1 MEKVKQ
7 KREPIFIARSNPL
20 LDFQNTIKHST
31 PLHPTPCTLSVDVHW
46 NRCQRDSNSS
56 SADNIKRVS
65 YTLHRDPVIGIERQ
79 AECKKI
85 LDEVHNGKG
94 LGGLLAMAI
103 GDVGYH
109 GGSSQLNTQVDKA
122 HADNDGNRPRV
133 LIVERLAPGKESG
146 RSEN

>member
-46 NRCQRDSNSS
+46 NRCQRDSNGS